1 MTELVTLLLA
11 VDAHSWAE
19 AHLPHVM
26 LAPLP
31 GHVLV
36 WQALAI
42 PLALATSWLLSRGFG
57 YLGTRIALRFA
68 RLTTTKDD
76 DQLVLQ
82 LASPFNFLLG
92 AIFFYALTKPLELAE
107 AAQAAVNRGAQTAAV
122 IAVFWGLWRGV
133 SVVHHAVS
141 LSPWITQHGENRS
154 LLLLLGRFARILIV
168 ALAAVGVLQA
178 LGFQVTTLVAGLGI
192 GGLAV
197 ALAAQKTL
205 ADVFGSVMLSVDRPF
220 QVGDTIRIEDLLT
233 ADVEALGLRSTRL
246 RTPDRTLVTMPN
258 GRLADMRIENFTL
271 RDRMRFASVLA
282 LSPASTPEA
291 LEQVLRRVR
300 ERVTADDQIA
310 PGAVVSL
317 REVTPTSLN
326 IDLIVG
332 FRTTRYDQ
340 FIGYR
345 EKLLLDVLAIVEGSG
360 AVWAPTAVVKSG

>member
-1 MTELVTLLLA
+1 MIELTSLFLD
-11 VDAHSWAE
+11 VDTHTWAQS
-19 AHLPHVM
+19 HLPHFM
-26 LAPLP
+26 QATLP
-31 GHVLV
+31 GAILV
-36 WQALAI
+36 WQAFAVVV
-42 PLALATSWLLSRGFG
+42 ALGVSWLFARFFGFIG
-57 YLGTRIALRFA
+57 KHIALRFA
-68 RLTTTKDD
+68 RLTTTRYDD
-76 DQLVLQ
+76 ELVLQ
-82 LASPFNFLLG
+82 LSPPFNLLLG
-92 AIFFYALTKPLELAE
+92 SILFYALTKPMELAE
-107 AAQAAVNRGAQTAAV
+107 GPQLLISRGAQTAAV
-122 IAVFWGLWRGV
+122 LALFWGLWRGV
-133 SVVHHAVS
+133 SVVHHAVT

-168 ALAAVGVLQA
+168 ALAAVGVLQT
-178 LGFQVTTLVAGLGI
+178 LGFQVTTIIAGLGI

-258 GRLADMRIENFTL
+258 GRLADMRIENFTA
-271 RDRMRFASVLA
+271 RDRMRFASVLS
-282 LSPASTPEA
+282 LSPSSTPDA

-340 FIGYR
+340 FIGLR
-345 EKLLLDVLAIVEGSG
+345 EKLLLDVLAIVEASG
-360 AVWAPTAVVKSG
+360 AVWAPTAVVKTG